1 MFPRISQHAFWDVT
15 RIVKSSQEILCISVM
30 ISAGMH
36 TQLC

>member
-1 MFPRISQHAFWDVT
+1 MFPRISQHVCWDVT
-15 RIVKSSQEILCISVM
+15 NTVKSSQEILCISVM